1 MLDSVV
7 TVRPKPDRRNGRRRP
22 LPACNRCSE
31 TAVAVI
37 LRADRVIY
45 VECPSCHHLLG
56 VPIGVE
62 QPQPA
67 L

>member
-7 TVRPKPDRRNGRRRP
+7 TVRPKPDRRNAPRRP
-22 LPACNRCSE
+22 LPACGRCSE

-45 VECPSCHHLLG
+45 VQCPSCLHVLG
-56 VPIGVE
+56 VPSGVE
-62 QPQPA
+62 TQPA
-67 L
+67 V